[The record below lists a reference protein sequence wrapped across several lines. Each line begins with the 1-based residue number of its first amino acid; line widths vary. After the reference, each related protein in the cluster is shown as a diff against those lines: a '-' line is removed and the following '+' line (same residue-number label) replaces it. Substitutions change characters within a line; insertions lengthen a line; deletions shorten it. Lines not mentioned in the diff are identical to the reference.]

1 MQRRVSGLL
10 DGAKPEQPHEDARE
24 QPAEAGQEPAGKE
37 SAITEIS
44 DEDYRSF
51 CYPCYAL
58 EEALDRKR
66 GK

>member
-1 MQRRVSGLL
+1 MQGRVTGLKN
-10 DGAKPEQPHEDARE
+10 GTKPAQARDDARE
-24 QPAEAGQEPAGKE
+24 KRPEAGQEPSRKE
-37 SAITEIS
+37 GAIIEIS

-66 GK
+66 GN

>member
-1 MQRRVSGLL
+1 MQERVTGLQN
-10 DGAKPEQPHEDARE
+10 GTKPEQPHEDARE
-24 QPAEAGQEPAGKE
+24 KRPEAGQEPPRKE
-37 SAITEIS
+37 GAITEIS

>member
-1 MQRRVSGLL
+1 MQGRVRRLL
-10 DGAKPEQPHEDARE
+10 NGTKPEKPHEDARE
-24 QPAEAGQEPAGKE
+24 KRPEATQEPVRKE

-58 EEALDRKR
+58 EDVQDRK
-66 GK
+66 GGN